1 MSELAPE
8 IWHEIARQYTAG
20 VAVAVIA
27 RAFKVS
33 RARIKRKAEQL
44 GWTRAQANDDVVPR
58 MVHSGSSKAGT
69 SAVASAAHRR
79 SVLIERHRA
88 AWDEISA
95 VRQDAY
101 RLLRGEEPQII
112 KDLATGDV
120 DERLSRAARLLTM
133 VDKDTNSLMRAQEGQ
148 RRAYGFDYKQQEAET
163 KEDEAALEQRAE
175 MVDSILELA
184 DDFTRRKAYCRC
196 QPEGGQE
203 PVDTVSQSAPE
214 ISQDPF

>member
-8 IWHEIARQYTAG
+8 VWDEIASQYTAG
-20 VAVAVIA
+20 VAIAVIA

-44 GWTRAQANDDVVPR
+44 GWTRAQAKDDVVPR
-58 MVHSGSSKAGT
+58 VVHSGSSKAGT
-69 SAVASAAHRR
+69 PAVASAAHRR

-101 RLLRGEEPQII
+101 RVLRGEEPQTI
-112 KDLATGDV
+112 KDLAMGDV
-120 DERLSRAARLLTM
+120 DERVSRAARLLTM
-133 VDKDTNSLMRAQEGQ
+133 VDKDANSLMRAQEGQ

-163 KEDEAALEQRAE
+163 KDDEAARERRREL
-175 MVDSILELA
+175 VLSLLKLA
-184 DDFTRRKAYCRC
+184 DDFTRRQAYCRC
-196 QPEGGQE
+196 QPEGGQG
-203 PVDTVSQSAPE
+203 PVDTVSQSGPE
-214 ISQDPF
+214 GGQDAS

>member
-1 MSELAPE
+1 
-8 IWHEIARQYTAG
+8 
-20 VAVAVIA
+20 
-27 RAFKVS
+27 
-33 RARIKRKAEQL
+33 
-44 GWTRAQANDDVVPR
+44 
-58 MVHSGSSKAGT
+58 
-69 SAVASAAHRR
+69 
-79 SVLIERHRA
+79 
-88 AWDEISA
+88 

-101 RLLRGEEPQII
+101 RILRGEEPQII

-133 VDKDTNSLMRAQEGQ
+133 VDKDANSLMRAQEGQ

-163 KEDEAALEQRAE
+163 KEDEASRKRREE
-175 MVDSILELA
+175 TVDSLLELA
-184 DDFTRRKAYCRC
+184 DDLTRRQAYCRC